1 MTLCSA
7 VSAVKVNALFF
18 HLPRFQQE
26 NAVLFLPVCLL
37 RIIFDL
43 ELMKNFVMKTILNVV
58 RTDDQKIRFE
68 TDLDVKKNPYIVLEL
83 IEQFSLTMI
92 TTLWGGNEQTVL
104 AVIRAL
110 AIADLSV
117 SVNRK
122 DMVRF
127 LDETSRMA
135 ACALQEAKK
144 DFVRSGGKFVE
155 FAPGVKPGGF
165 KS

>member
-1 MTLCSA
+1 
-7 VSAVKVNALFF
+7 
-18 HLPRFQQE
+18 
-26 NAVLFLPVCLL
+26 
-37 RIIFDL
+37 
-43 ELMKNFVMKTILNVV
+43 MKNFVMKTILNVV

-68 TDLDVKKNPYIVLEL
+68 TDLDVKKNPDIVLEL

-104 AVIRAL
+104 AIIRAL

-144 DFVRSGGKFVE
+144 DFVRYGGKFVE

>member
-1 MTLCSA
+1 
-7 VSAVKVNALFF
+7 
-18 HLPRFQQE
+18 
-26 NAVLFLPVCLL
+26 
-37 RIIFDL
+37 
-43 ELMKNFVMKTILNVV
+43 MKNFVMKTILNVV

-68 TDLDVKKNPYIVLEL
+68 TDLDVKKNPDIVLEL

-135 ACALQEAKK
+135 AFPLQEAKK

>member
-1 MTLCSA
+1 
-7 VSAVKVNALFF
+7 
-18 HLPRFQQE
+18 
-26 NAVLFLPVCLL
+26 
-37 RIIFDL
+37 
-43 ELMKNFVMKTILNVV
+43 MKNFVMKTILNVV